1 MVRRDAQHT
10 RTRVISGVKSQG
22 CVDKQVAAK
31 TRREVEAKWASDAVQ
46 LSELD
51 SEASISRR
59 FGLTQ
64 GSGEDTKTR
73 LIDDLSDSAI
83 NQAVQVCESPQPHT
97 TDVLACLLLECLESF
112 PRSGLSGRSYDL
124 KAAYRQ
130 LGLSQE
136 ALKDSCVAFHDHES
150 NRPAIHQLLA
160 LPFGATRSVHSFLR
174 VIHSVWALGCSI
186 AFLWTVYFDDFPVV
200 ARDADTSGLTD
211 HIPRF
216 FKLLG
221 WQFAEAG
228 PKAEQFEKTFSCL
241 GVRVDLNPFT
251 GGRVEFSNT
260 PSRKDELVKAIDM
273 ATSTKLLDHKEA
285 QRLRGRLQFAT
296 GQIFG
301 RTSKLCLKALD
312 DHVRCGAQRLSSDSL
327 RALSLFRQTLIQG
340 FPRSIGR
347 PAGQTLVL
355 FTDAAYEITPAG
367 PSCGLGAVL
376 YTQHGTPLAFFSHR
390 LSPQHVERLG
400 GSDKKT
406 IIFEAELLAY
416 VASIILWKSKIRNRP
431 LSAFIDNNSARDA
444 CISGRARN
452 EVGQHLIAL
461 LLAVEDLSGVNA
473 WISRVPSP
481 SNPSD
486 ILSKPLSAQIQFCF
500 HGVG

>member
-1 MVRRDAQHT
+1 M
-10 RTRVISGVKSQG
+10 
-22 CVDKQVAAK
+22 
-31 TRREVEAKWASDAVQ
+31 
-46 LSELD
+46 
-51 SEASISRR
+51 
-59 FGLTQ
+59 
-64 GSGEDTKTR
+64 
-73 LIDDLSDSAI
+73 
-83 NQAVQVCESPQPHT
+83 
-97 TDVLACLLLECLESF
+97 
-112 PRSGLSGRSYDL
+112 
-124 KAAYRQ
+124 
-130 LGLSQE
+130 
-136 ALKDSCVAFHDHES
+136 
-150 NRPAIHQLLA
+150 
-160 LPFGATRSVHSFLR
+160 
-174 VIHSVWALGCSI
+174 
-186 AFLWTVYFDDFPVV
+186 YFDDFPVV

-273 ATSTKLLDHKEA
+273 ATNAKLLDHKEA

-312 DHVRCGAQRLSSDSL
+312 DHVRCGAQQLSSDSL
-327 RALSLFRQTLIQG
+327 RALSLFRQTLTQG

-376 YTQHGTPLAFFSHR
+376 YTLAFFSHR

-416 VASIILWKSKIRNRP
+416 VASIILWKNKIRNRP

-452 EVGQHLIAL
+452 AVGQHLIAL

-486 ILSKPLSAQIQFCF
+486 ILSRQIVEFLNHRGGKLLATLLETCLRNILE
-500 HGVG
+500 